1 MAVLAGAVRVAGNAW
16 LRFRGGTVRGG
27 AAWRP
32 RQNRTAVSGS
42 RETRTHGVGSLDPA
56 SRRRA
61 AWFAWRCLALAA
73 WAIGVQLARGQSL
86 QDCAA
91 LLDFACGIGGFVSML
106 FARVHGEPLWRGS
119 LNGWD
124 EALAF
129 VAVSRLAHFAAH
141 VPA

>member
-1 MAVLAGAVRVAGNAW
+1 M
-16 LRFRGGTVRGG
+16 
-27 AAWRP
+27 
-32 RQNRTAVSGS
+32 
-42 RETRTHGVGSLDPA
+42 GSLDPA

-73 WAIGVQLARGQSL
+73 WAFGLWLAGGRSF

-91 LLDFACGIGGFVSML
+91 LLDFACGIGGCVSML
-106 FARVHGEPLWRGS
+106 FARMRGEPLCRGS

-129 VAVSRLAHFAAH
+129 IAASRLAHLVAH

>member
-1 MAVLAGAVRVAGNAW
+1 M
-16 LRFRGGTVRGG
+16 
-27 AAWRP
+27 
-32 RQNRTAVSGS
+32 SGS
-42 RETRTHGVGSLDPA
+42 RRTGAHAAGSLDPV

-61 AWFAWRCLALAA
+61 AWFALRCLALAA
-73 WAIGVQLARGQSL
+73 WAFGPWLAGGRSFQG
-86 QDCAA
+86 CAA

-106 FARVHGEPLWRGS
+106 FARMRGEPLCQGS

-129 VAVSRLAHFAAH
+129 IAVSRLAHLAAH